1 MLHSV
6 LEISSNQI
14 IDKNKNLLNKRDFNK
29 FMLIENKKAIM
40 NEKLND
46 YMLETDNKNK
56 IICKNKNRRK
66 DLSDKIMKMK
76 INQISFTGNIL
87 NIKSQVEE
95 YIKKL
100 NRYTKEMSDLQ
111 KEIVVEF
118 KIIKDSKKK
127 FDYETL
133 PSVMEIEIFENK
145 MEENQRKKIDDKD
158 GKWKK
163 FLKRVAL
170 LPDDILCEIQ
180 SYFTYEVKT
189 VLLVQKY
196 EPLKLFHSLNAY
208 LLNKYVYIIYK
219 KYYHLI
225 THNNLKMKLSS
236 IWKALYK
243 DNFIIEEKKR
253 CIPSLKK
260 LKPFIQYLFI
270 LFTEYEHP
278 QYCFELYRDIIILKK
293 KLDEPVIEP
302 FEFGLR

>member
-6 LEISSNQI
+6 LQLSSNQV

-29 FMLIENKKAIM
+29 FMLIENKKAII

-46 YMLETDNKNK
+46 YMVETDNKNK
-56 IICKNKNRRK
+56 IICKNKNKCK
-66 DLSDKIMKMK
+66 DLADKIMKMK
-76 INQISFTGNIL
+76 TDSISFTGKLVDINT
-87 NIKSQVEE
+87 QVKE
-95 YIKKL
+95 YYLKLSRYKKVM
-100 NRYTKEMSDLQ
+100 NDLQ
-111 KEIVVEF
+111 REIVVEV
-118 KIIKDSKKK
+118 KIIEESKKK

-145 MEENQRKKIDDKD
+145 MEENQRKKIDAKD

-163 FLKRVAL
+163 FLKRVAS
-170 LPDDILCEIQ
+170 LPDDILCKIQ

-219 KYYHLI
+219 KYYHSI

-253 CIPSLKK
+253 GIPPLKK
-260 LKPFIQYLFI
+260 LKSFIQYLFI
-270 LFTEYEHP
+270 LFSEYERP
-278 QYCFELYRDIIILKK
+278 QYCFELYPDIIILKK
-293 KLDEPVIEP
+293 K
-302 FEFGLR
+302 

>member
-1 MLHSV
+1 MLHDF
-6 LEISSNQI
+6 LQLSSNQV
-14 IDKNKNLLNKRDFNK
+14 IDENKILLNKRDFNK
-29 FMLIENKKAIM
+29 FMLIENEKAIM
-40 NEKLND
+40 NEKLNY
-46 YMLETDNKNK
+46 YMVETDNKNK

-66 DLSDKIMKMK
+66 DLSDKITKMK
-76 INQISFTGNIL
+76 INQISFSGNIL

-145 MEENQRKKIDDKD
+145 MEENKRKKIDDKD

-180 SYFTYEVKT
+180 TYFTYEVKT
-189 VLLVQKY
+189 VVLVQKY

-243 DNFIIEEKKR
+243 DNFIIEEKK
-253 CIPSLKK
+253 CIPPLKK

-270 LFTEYEHP
+270 LFTEYERP

>member
-1 MLHSV
+1 MLHNI
-6 LEISSNQI
+6 LELSSNQL

-66 DLSDKIMKMK
+66 DLSDKILKMK

-118 KIIKDSKKK
+118 NIIKESKKK
-127 FDYETL
+127 FDNETL
-133 PSVMEIEIFENK
+133 SSVMEVEIFENK
-145 MEENQRKKIDDKD
+145 MEETQRKKVDAKD

-180 SYFTYEVKT
+180 SYFMYEVKA

-196 EPLKLFHSLNAY
+196 DPLKLFHSFNKY
-208 LLNKYVYIIYK
+208 LLNKFIYHIYK
-219 KYYHLI
+219 KYYHST
-225 THNNLKMKLSS
+225 THQNLKMKMTT

-243 DNFIIEEKKR
+243 DNFIIEEKKYS
-253 CIPSLKK
+253 IPPLNK
-260 LKPFIQYLFI
+260 LRTFVQYLFI
-270 LFTEYEHP
+270 LFHEYEHP
-278 QYCFELYRDIIILKK
+278 QYCFELYRAIIILKK
-293 KLDEPVIEP
+293 KLDKPMIQP